1 MIEYKKYFM
10 KIGFKS
16 NDNLPLGKILS
27 IFGMIIVVSSVF
39 QEDNKHYL
47 QAFLDECVYESVG
60 YK

>member
-1 MIEYKKYFM
+1 M

-39 QEDNKHYL
+39 QEDNKYYL
-47 QAFLDECVYESVG
+47 QAFLGECVYESVA